1 MKRPVKRRA
10 LLTAP
15 LLLAACSRTPEPL
28 PVYQS
33 IPAFQLTA
41 QDGRPFS
48 SAAELSGHIWVAD
61 FIFTTC
67 TGPCPRMS
75 RLMKQ
80 VAEATRTLPNVR
92 YVSFTVDPRNDTPEA
107 LAAYAKRYAA
117 DTTRWSFLTGPSADL
132 HHLKREAFKL
142 GNVDG
147 SLNHST
153 RFVLIDATG
162 RVRGF
167 YGSQDD
173 EDIPKLIAAIQQLS
187 QSPAT

>member
-1 MKRPVKRRA
+1 VKRRA

-15 LLLAACSRTPEPL
+15 LLLAACTRPPEPL

-41 QDGRPFS
+41 QDGRAFS
-48 SAAELSGHIWVAD
+48 SKAELAGHIWVAD

-80 VAEATRTLPNVR
+80 VAEATRDQTNVR
-92 YVSFTVDPRNDTPEA
+92 YVSFTVDPRNDTPET
-107 LAAYAKRYAA
+107 LTAYAKRYAA
-117 DTTRWSFLTGPSADL
+117 DTTRWTFLTGPRDDL
-132 HHLKREAFKL
+132 HFLKREAFKL

-153 RFVLIDATG
+153 RLVLVDAAG

-167 YGSQDD
+167 YGTQDND
-173 EDIPKLIAAIQQLS
+173 DIPKLIAAIRQLGAA
-187 QSPAT
+187 PTT

>member
-1 MKRPVKRRA
+1 MKRRA
-10 LLTAP
+10 LFIAP
-15 LLLAACSRTPEPL
+15 LLLAACARTPEPL
-28 PVYQS
+28 PVYQT

-41 QDGRPFS
+41 QDGRAFS
-48 SAAELSGHIWVAD
+48 SGAELAGHIWVAD

-80 VAEATRTLPNVR
+80 IAEATRELPNVR

-117 DTTRWSFLTGPSADL
+117 DTTRWTFLTGAREEL
-132 HHLKREAFKL
+132 HSLKREAFKL

-147 SLNHST
+147 SLTHST
-153 RFVLIDATG
+153 RLVLVDTQG

-167 YGSQDD
+167 YGTQDN
-173 EDIPKLIAAIQQLS
+173 EDIPKLIAAIRQLS
-187 QSPAT
+187 STPTA

>member
-1 MKRPVKRRA
+1 VKRPVKRRA

-117 DTTRWSFLTGPSADL
+117 DTTRWSFLTGSTEAL
-132 HHLKREAFKL
+132 NALKREGFKL

-153 RFVLIDATG
+153 RFVLVDARG
-162 RVRGF
+162 HIRGF
-167 YGSQDD
+167 YGTADD
-173 EDIPKLIAAIQQLS
+173 SDIPNLIAGIQQLATE
-187 QSPAT
+187 PAN

>member
-1 MKRPVKRRA
+1 VIRRA

-15 LLLAACSRTPEPL
+15 LLLAACSRPPEPL

-33 IPAFQLTA
+33 IPAFRLTA
-41 QDGRPFS
+41 QDARAFS
-48 SAAELSGHIWVAD
+48 SAAELSGRIWVAD

-80 VAEATRTLPNVR
+80 VAEATRTLPNIR

-107 LAAYAKRYAA
+107 LAAYAKRYSA
-117 DTTRWSFLTGPSADL
+117 DTTRWSFLTGSLEDL
-132 HHLKREAFKL
+132 HSLKREAFKL

-153 RFVLIDATG
+153 RFVLVDTQG

-167 YGSQDD
+167 YGTTGDAD
-173 EDIPKLIAAIQQLS
+173 VPKLIADIQQLS
-187 QSPAT
+187 RAPQS

>member
-1 MKRPVKRRA
+1 MKRRA
-10 LLTAP
+10 LFTAP
-15 LLLAACSRTPEPL
+15 LLLAACARKTDPL
-28 PVYQS
+28 PVYHS

-41 QDGRPFS
+41 QDGRLFQ
-48 SAAELSGHIWVAD
+48 SAAELSDRVWVAD

-80 VAEATRTLPNVR
+80 VAEATREMPNVR

-117 DTTRWSFLTGPSADL
+117 DTSRWTFLTGPLEDL
-132 HHLKREAFKL
+132 HRLKREAFKL

-153 RFVLIDATG
+153 RMVLVDAHG
-162 RVRGF
+162 RIRGF
-167 YGSQDD
+167 YGTSDD
-173 EDIPKLIAAIQQLS
+173 ADIPKLIADIRQLS
-187 QSPAT
+187 RSPAA